1 MSTPHIEANNGDF
14 AQTVLMPGDPL
25 RAQYI
30 AENFLDDAVKVTGVR
45 NMYGF
50 TGTYKGKPVSIMGSG
65 MGIPSMSIYARE
77 LIVSYGVKNLI
88 RIGTC
93 GGIGSDIKIRD
104 VIFAQGA
111 STDSNVNRARVR
123 GYDFSAI
130 ADFDLLLNGVNAA
143 KELGIKAKVGNVF
156 TTDTFYQADNSFY
169 QELDKLGMLAVDM
182 ETAGLYGVAAEYGAK
197 AMALFTVSDHVITGE
212 ATPSDERQSTFN
224 EMVKIA
230 LESIEA

>member
-30 AENFLDDAVKVTGVR
+30 AENFLDNAVKVTGVR

-143 KELGIKAKVGNVF
+143 KSLGIKAKVGNVF

-212 ATPSDERQSTFN
+212 ATPSDERQNTFN

>member
-1 MSTPHIEANNGDF
+1 MSTPHISANVGDF
-14 AQTVLMPGDPL
+14 AETVLMPGDPL

-30 AENFLDDAVKVTGVR
+30 AENFLDDAVQVTGVR

-77 LIVSYGVKNLI
+77 LIVSFGVKNII

-123 GYDFSAI
+123 GTDFAAI
-130 ADFDLLLNGVNAA
+130 ANFDLLLNGVNAA
-143 KELGIKAKVGNVF
+143 KDLGIDTKVGNVF
-156 TTDTFYQADNSFY
+156 TTDTFYQADDTFY
-169 QELDKLGMLAVDM
+169 KDLDKLGVLAVDM

-212 ATPSDERQSTFN
+212 ATPADERQTTFN

-230 LESIEA
+230 LESI

>member
-1 MSTPHIEANNGDF
+1 MSTPHISANVGEF
-14 AQTVLMPGDPL
+14 AETVLMPGDPL

-30 AENFLDDAVKVTGVR
+30 AENFLDDAKQVTGVR

-50 TGTYKGKPVSIMGSG
+50 TGTYKGKPVSILGSG

-123 GYDFSAI
+123 GYDFAAI
-130 ADFDLLLNGVNAA
+130 ADFGLLLNGVNAA
-143 KELGIKAKVGNVF
+143 KELGIEAKAGNVF
-156 TTDTFYQADNSFY
+156 TTDTFYQADNTFY
-169 QELDKLGMLAVDM
+169 QELDKLGVLAVDM
-182 ETAGLYGVAAEYGAK
+182 ETAGMYGVAAEYGAK

-212 ATPSDERQSTFN
+212 ATPSEERQSTFN

-230 LESIEA
+230 LESI

>member
-30 AENFLDDAVKVTGVR
+30 AENFLDNAVKVTGVR

-143 KELGIKAKVGNVF
+143 KSLGIKAKVGNVF

>member
-1 MSTPHIEANNGDF
+1 MSTPHISANVGDF
-14 AQTVLMPGDPL
+14 AETVLMPGDPL

-30 AENFLDDAVKVTGVR
+30 AENFLDDAVQVTGVR

-77 LIVSYGVKNLI
+77 LIVSFGVKNII

-123 GYDFSAI
+123 GYDFAAI
-130 ADFDLLLNGVNAA
+130 ADFGLLLNGVNAA
-143 KELGIKAKVGNVF
+143 KELGIEAKVGNVF
-156 TTDTFYQADNSFY
+156 TTDTFYQADNTFY
-169 QELDKLGMLAVDM
+169 QELDKLGVLAVDM
-182 ETAGLYGVAAEYGAK
+182 ETAGMYGVAAEYGAK

-212 ATPSDERQSTFN
+212 ATPSEERQSTFN

-230 LESIEA
+230 LESI

>member
-1 MSTPHIEANNGDF
+1 MSTPHISANVGDF
-14 AQTVLMPGDPL
+14 AETVLMPGDPL

-30 AENFLDDAVKVTGVR
+30 AENFLDDAVQVTGVR

-77 LIVSYGVKNLI
+77 LIVSFGVKNII

-123 GYDFSAI
+123 GTDFAAI
-130 ADFDLLLNGVNAA
+130 ANFDLLLNGVNAA
-143 KELGIKAKVGNVF
+143 KYLGIDAKVGNVF
-156 TTDTFYQADNSFY
+156 TTDTFYQADDTFY
-169 QELDKLGMLAVDM
+169 KDLDKLGVLAVDM

-212 ATPSDERQSTFN
+212 ATPADERQTTFN

-230 LESIEA
+230 LESI

>member
-1 MSTPHIEANNGDF
+1 MSTPHISANVGEF
-14 AQTVLMPGDPL
+14 AETVLMPGDPL

-30 AENFLDDAVKVTGVR
+30 AENFLDDAKQVTGVR

-111 STDSNVNRARVR
+111 STDSNVNHARVR
-123 GYDFSAI
+123 GYDFAEI
-130 ADFDLLLNGVNAA
+130 ADFGLLLNGVNAA
-143 KELGIKAKVGNVF
+143 KELGIEAKVGNVF
-156 TTDTFYQADNSFY
+156 TTDTFYQADNTFY
-169 QELDKLGMLAVDM
+169 QELDKLGVLAVDM
-182 ETAGLYGVAAEYGAK
+182 ETPQVQAQVDANRELAAN
-197 AMALFTVSDHVITGE
+197 LNIR
-212 ATPSDERQSTFN
+212 ATPTFVIGDQIMPGAIDIETLRQII
-224 EMVKIA
+224 EMMRA
-230 LESIEA
+230 G

>member
-1 MSTPHIEANNGDF
+1 MSTPHISADVGEF
-14 AQTVLMPGDPL
+14 AETVLMPGDPL

-30 AENFLDDAVKVTGVR
+30 AENFLDDAKQVTGVR

-123 GYDFSAI
+123 GYDFAAI
-130 ADFDLLLNGVNAA
+130 ADFGLLLNGVNAV
-143 KELGIKAKVGNVF
+143 EAKVGNVF
-156 TTDTFYQADNSFY
+156 TTDTFYQADNTFY
-169 QELDKLGMLAVDM
+169 QELDKLGVLAVDM
-182 ETAGLYGVAAEYGAK
+182 ETAGMYGVAAEYGAK

-212 ATPSDERQSTFN
+212 ATPSEERQSTFN

-230 LESIEA
+230 LESI

>member
-1 MSTPHIEANNGDF
+1 MSTPHIEANNCDF

-156 TTDTFYQADNSFY
+156 TTDTFYQADNTFY

-212 ATPSDERQSTFN
+212 ATPSEERQSTFN

-230 LESIEA
+230 LESV

>member
-1 MSTPHIEANNGDF
+1 MSTPHIEANTGDF

-156 TTDTFYQADNSFY
+156 TTDTFYQADNTFY

>member
-1 MSTPHIEANNGDF
+1 MSTPHINANNGDF
-14 AQTVLMPGDPL
+14 AETVLMPGDPL
-25 RAQYI
+25 RAKYI
-30 AENFLDDAVKVTGVR
+30 AEHFLEDARQVTGVR

-50 TGTYKGKPVSIMGSG
+50 TGTYNGKPVSIMGSG

-93 GGIGSDIKIRD
+93 GGISQDIKIRD

-111 STDSNVNRARVR
+111 STDSNVNRSRVR
-123 GYDFSAI
+123 GHDFAAI
-130 ADFDLLLNGVNAA
+130 ADFTLLENGVNAA
-143 KELGIKAKVGNVF
+143 RKLGINAKVGNVF
-156 TTDTFYQADNSFY
+156 TTDTFYQADGSFY
-169 QELDKLGMLAVDM
+169 EELDKLGVLAVDM
-182 ETAGLYGVAAEYGAK
+182 ETAGMYGVAAEYGAK

-212 ATPSDERQSTFN
+212 ATPAEERQSTFN

-230 LESIEA
+230 LESI

>member
-1 MSTPHIEANNGDF
+1 MSTPHISANVGDF
-14 AQTVLMPGDPL
+14 AETVLMPGDPL

-30 AENFLDDAVKVTGVR
+30 AENFLDDAVQVTGVR

-77 LIVSYGVKNLI
+77 LIVSFGVKNII

-93 GGIGSDIKIRD
+93 GGIGTDIKIRD

-143 KELGIKAKVGNVF
+143 KELGIKAK
-156 TTDTFYQADNSFY
+156 
-169 QELDKLGMLAVDM
+169 
-182 ETAGLYGVAAEYGAK
+182 
-197 AMALFTVSDHVITGE
+197 
-212 ATPSDERQSTFN
+212 
-224 EMVKIA
+224 
-230 LESIEA
+230 

>member
-1 MSTPHIEANNGDF
+1 MSTPHISANVGDF
-14 AQTVLMPGDPL
+14 AETVLMPGDPL

-30 AENFLDDAVKVTGVR
+30 AENFLDDAVQVTGVR

-77 LIVSYGVKNLI
+77 LIVSFGVKNII

-93 GGIGSDIKIRD
+93 GGIGTDIKIRD

-123 GYDFSAI
+123 GYDFAAI
-130 ADFDLLLNGVNAA
+130 ANFDLLLNGVNAA
-143 KELGIKAKVGNVF
+143 KELGIEAKVGNVF
-156 TTDTFYQADNSFY
+156 TTDTFYQAGDSFY
-169 QELDKLGMLAVDM
+169 KDLDKLGMLAVDM
-182 ETAGLYGVAAEYGAK
+182 ETAGLYGVAAEYGAN

-212 ATPSDERQSTFN
+212 ATPADERQSTFN

-230 LESIEA
+230 LESIA

>member
-1 MSTPHIEANNGDF
+1 MSTPHISANSGDF
-14 AQTVLMPGDPL
+14 AETVLMPGDPL

-30 AENFLDDAVKVTGVR
+30 AEHFLEDARQVTGVR

-50 TGTYKGKPVSIMGSG
+50 TGTYNGKPVSIMGSG

-93 GGIGSDIKIRD
+93 GGISKDIKIRD

-123 GYDFSAI
+123 GYDFAAI
-130 ADFDLLLNGVNAA
+130 ADFGLLENGVNAA
-143 KELGIKAKVGNVF
+143 RKLGIAAKVGNVF
-156 TTDTFYQADNSFY
+156 TTDTFYQADGTFY
-169 QELDKLGMLAVDM
+169 EQLDKLGVMAVDM
-182 ETAGLYGVAAEYGAK
+182 ETAGMYGVAAEYGAK

-212 ATPSDERQSTFN
+212 ATPAEERQSTFN

-230 LESIEA
+230 LESI

>member
-1 MSTPHIEANNGDF
+1 MSTPHIDANNGDF

-182 ETAGLYGVAAEYGAK
+182 ETAGLYGIAAEYGAK

-212 ATPSDERQSTFN
+212 ATPSEERQSTFN

-230 LESIEA
+230 LESI

>member
-1 MSTPHIEANNGDF
+1 MSTPHISANSGDF
-14 AQTVLMPGDPL
+14 AETVLMPGDPL

-30 AENFLDDAVKVTGVR
+30 AEHFLEDARQVTGVR

-50 TGTYKGKPVSIMGSG
+50 TGTYNGKPVSIMGSG
-65 MGIPSMSIYARE
+65 MGIPSMSIYAKE

-93 GGIGSDIKIRD
+93 GGISKDIKIRD

-123 GYDFSAI
+123 GYDFAAI
-130 ADFDLLLNGVNAA
+130 ADFGLLENGVNAA
-143 KELGIKAKVGNVF
+143 RKLGIDAKVGNVF
-156 TTDTFYQADNSFY
+156 TTDTFYQADGSFY
-169 QELDKLGMLAVDM
+169 EQLDKLGIMAVDM
-182 ETAGLYGVAAEYGAK
+182 ETAGMYGVAAEYGAK

-212 ATPSDERQSTFN
+212 ATPSEERQSTFN

-230 LESIEA
+230 LESI

>member
-1 MSTPHIEANNGDF
+1 MSTPHISANVGEF
-14 AQTVLMPGDPL
+14 AETVLMPGDPL

-30 AENFLDDAVKVTGVR
+30 AENFLDDAKQVTGVR

-123 GYDFSAI
+123 GYNFAAI
-130 ADFDLLLNGVNAA
+130 ADFGLLLSGVNAA
-143 KELGIKAKVGNVF
+143 KELGIEAKVGNVF
-156 TTDTFYQADNSFY
+156 TTDTFYQADNTFY
-169 QELDKLGMLAVDM
+169 QELDKLGVLAVDM
-182 ETAGLYGVAAEYGAK
+182 ETAGMYGVAAEYGAK

-212 ATPSDERQSTFN
+212 ATPSEERQSTFN

-230 LESIEA
+230 LESI

>member
-156 TTDTFYQADNSFY
+156 TTDTFYQADNTFY

-212 ATPSDERQSTFN
+212 ATPSEERQSTFN

-230 LESIEA
+230 LESV

>member
-1 MSTPHIEANNGDF
+1 MSTPHISANVGDF
-14 AQTVLMPGDPL
+14 AETVLMPGDPL

-30 AENFLDDAVKVTGVR
+30 AENFLDDAVQVTGVR

-77 LIVSYGVKNLI
+77 LIVSFGVKNII

-93 GGIGSDIKIRD
+93 GGIGTDIKIRD

-123 GYDFSAI
+123 GYDFAAI
-130 ADFDLLLNGVNAA
+130 ANFDLLLNGVNAA
-143 KELGIKAKVGNVF
+143 KKLGIEAKVGNVF
-156 TTDTFYQADNSFY
+156 TTDTFYQADDSFY
-169 QELDKLGMLAVDM
+169 KDLDKLGMLAVDM
-182 ETAGLYGVAAEYGAK
+182 ETAGLYGVAAEYGAN

-212 ATPSDERQSTFN
+212 ATPADERQSTFN

-230 LESIEA
+230 LESI

>member
-1 MSTPHIEANNGDF
+1 MSTPHISANVGEF
-14 AQTVLMPGDPL
+14 AETVLMPGDPL

-30 AENFLDDAVKVTGVR
+30 AENFLDDAKQVTGVR

-123 GYDFSAI
+123 GYDFAAI
-130 ADFDLLLNGVNAA
+130 ADFGLLLNGVNVA
-143 KELGIKAKVGNVF
+143 KELGIEAKVGNVF
-156 TTDTFYQADNSFY
+156 TTDTFYQADNTFY
-169 QELDKLGMLAVDM
+169 QELDKLGVLAVDM
-182 ETAGLYGVAAEYGAK
+182 ETAGMYGVAAEYGAK

-212 ATPSDERQSTFN
+212 ATPSEERQSTFN

-230 LESIEA
+230 LESI

>member
-1 MSTPHIEANNGDF
+1 MSTPHISANVGDF
-14 AQTVLMPGDPL
+14 AETVLMPGDPL

-30 AENFLDDAVKVTGVR
+30 AENFLDDAVQVTGVR

-77 LIVSYGVKNLI
+77 LIVSFGVKNII

-130 ADFDLLLNGVNAA
+130 ANFDLLLNGVNAA
-143 KELGIKAKVGNVF
+143 KDLGIKAKVGNVF
-156 TTDTFYQADNSFY
+156 TTDTFYQADDTFY
-169 QELDKLGMLAVDM
+169 KDLDKLGVLAVDM
-182 ETAGLYGVAAEYGAK
+182 ETAGLYGVAAEYGAN
-197 AMALFTVSDHVITGE
+197 AMALFTVSDHVITGV
-212 ATPSDERQSTFN
+212 ATPADERQSTFN

-230 LESIEA
+230 LESI

>member
-1 MSTPHIEANNGDF
+1 MSTPHIGANVNDF

-30 AENFLDDAVKVTGVR
+30 AENFLDDARQVTGVR
-45 NMYGF
+45 NMFGF
-50 TGTYKGKPVSIMGSG
+50 TGTYKGKPVSIMASG

-77 LIVSYGVKNLI
+77 LIVSYEVKNLI

-93 GGIGSDIKIRD
+93 GGISKDIKIRD

-111 STDSNVNRARVR
+111 STDSNVNRTRVR
-123 GYDFSAI
+123 GYDFAAI
-130 ADFDLLLNGVNAA
+130 ADFDLLEKGVQAA
-143 KELGIKAKVGNVF
+143 RTLDIEAKVGNVF
-156 TTDTFYQADNSFY
+156 TTDTFYQADPTFY
-169 QELDKLGMLAVDM
+169 EELDKLGIMAVDM
-182 ETAGLYGVAAEYGAK
+182 ETAGLYGVAAEYGAN

-212 ATPSDERQSTFN
+212 ALPAEDRQNTFN

-230 LESIEA
+230 LESL

>member
-1 MSTPHIEANNGDF
+1 MSTPHISANVGDF
-14 AQTVLMPGDPL
+14 AETVLMPGDPL

-30 AENFLDDAVKVTGVR
+30 AENFLDDAVQVTGVR

-77 LIVSYGVKNLI
+77 LIVSFGVKNII

-123 GYDFSAI
+123 GTDFAAI
-130 ADFDLLLNGVNAA
+130 ANFYLLLNGVNAA
-143 KELGIKAKVGNVF
+143 KDLGIDAKVGNVF
-156 TTDTFYQADNSFY
+156 TTDTFYQADDTFY
-169 QELDKLGMLAVDM
+169 KDLDKLGVLAVDM

-212 ATPSDERQSTFN
+212 ATPADERQTTFN

-230 LESIEA
+230 LESI

>member
-1 MSTPHIEANNGDF
+1 MSTPHISANVGDF
-14 AQTVLMPGDPL
+14 AETVLMPGDPL

-30 AENFLDDAVKVTGVR
+30 AENFLDDAVQVTGVR

-77 LIVSYGVKNLI
+77 LIVSFGVKNII

-130 ADFDLLLNGVNAA
+130 ANFDLLLNGVNAA
-143 KELGIKAKVGNVF
+143 KKLGIEAKVGNVF
-156 TTDTFYQADNSFY
+156 TTDTFYQADDTFY
-169 QELDKLGMLAVDM
+169 KDLDKLGMLAVDM
-182 ETAGLYGVAAEYGAK
+182 ETAGLYGVAAEYGAN

-212 ATPSDERQSTFN
+212 ATPADERQSTFN

-230 LESIEA
+230 LESI

>member
-1 MSTPHIEANNGDF
+1 MA
-14 AQTVLMPGDPL
+14 
-25 RAQYI
+25 
-30 AENFLDDAVKVTGVR
+30 
-45 NMYGF
+45 
-50 TGTYKGKPVSIMGSG
+50 SG

-93 GGIGSDIKIRD
+93 GGIGKDIKIRD

-111 STDSNVNRARVR
+111 STDSNVNRARVQ
-123 GYDFSAI
+123 GYDFAAI
-130 ADFDLLLNGVNAA
+130 ADFGLLVNGVETA
-143 KELGIKAKVGNVF
+143 KRLGINAKVGNVF
-156 TTDTFYQADNSFY
+156 TTDTFYQASNDLY
-169 QELDKLGMLAVDM
+169 KQLDKLGVLAVDM

-212 ATPSDERQSTFN
+212 ATPSEERQTSFN

-230 LESIEA
+230 LESI

>member
-1 MSTPHIEANNGDF
+1 MSTPHIGANVNDF

-30 AENFLDDAVKVTGVR
+30 AENFLDDARQVTGVR
-45 NMYGF
+45 NMFGF
-50 TGTYKGKPVSIMGSG
+50 TGTYKGKPVSIMASG

-77 LIVSYGVKNLI
+77 LIVSYDVKNLI

-93 GGIGSDIKIRD
+93 GGISKDIKIRD

-111 STDSNVNRARVR
+111 STDSNVNRTRVR
-123 GYDFSAI
+123 GYDFAAI
-130 ADFDLLLNGVNAA
+130 ADFDLLEKGVQAA
-143 KELGIKAKVGNVF
+143 RTLDIEAKVGNVF
-156 TTDTFYQADNSFY
+156 TTDTFYQADPTFY
-169 QELDKLGMLAVDM
+169 EELDKLGIMAVDM
-182 ETAGLYGVAAEYGAK
+182 ETAGLYGVAAEYGAN

-212 ATPSDERQSTFN
+212 ALPAEDRQNTFN

-230 LESIEA
+230 LESL

>member
-1 MSTPHIEANNGDF
+1 MSTPHIDANNGDF

-65 MGIPSMSIYARE
+65 MGIPSMSICARE

-93 GGIGSDIKIRD
+93 GGIGSDIKIRY

-130 ADFDLLLNGVNAA
+130 ADFDLLVNGVNAA

-156 TTDTFYQADNSFY
+156 TTDTFYQADNTFY

>member
-1 MSTPHIEANNGDF
+1 MSTPHINTNSGDF
-14 AQTVLMPGDPL
+14 AETVLMPGDPL
-25 RAQYI
+25 RAKYI
-30 AENFLDDAVKVTGVR
+30 AEHFLEDARQVTGVR
-45 NMYGF
+45 NMFGF
-50 TGTYKGKPVSIMGSG
+50 TGTYNGKSVSIMGSG

-93 GGIGSDIKIRD
+93 GGISQDIKIRD

-123 GYDFSAI
+123 GYDFAAI
-130 ADFDLLLNGVNAA
+130 ADFGLLENGINSAR
-143 KELGIKAKVGNVF
+143 KLGIEAKVGNVF
-156 TTDTFYQADNSFY
+156 TTDTFYQADDTFY
-169 QELDKLGMLAVDM
+169 KELDKLGIMAVDM
-182 ETAGLYGVAAEYGAK
+182 ETAGMYGVAAEYGAK

-212 ATPSDERQSTFN
+212 ATPAEERQSTFN

-230 LESIEA
+230 LESI